1 MAIPAST
8 TIALHNRTLSKAAP
22 GTLLDALQ
30 RRRTAREFSPEEL
43 NDRHLSQ
50 LLWAAYGINRIDG
63 RRTAPAAM
71 GIYALRIY
79 AILPDGIYSYRP
91 EGNEL
96 IEILAGDFRG
106 FSGKQ
111 YFVADAP
118 LNIVIYADY
127 KAFRTGDPKVDEV
140 LSSHEG
146 RMAALDAG
154 AVTEN
159 VYLYCASEGINVVE
173 RMLFDDNTFRGLTG
187 LPESYNFMVAMTV
200 GYPKVSVRKKPT

>member
-8 TIALHNRTLSKAAP
+8 TIALHNQTLSKAAP

-111 YFVADAP
+111 DFVADAP

-140 LSSHEG
+140 LSGHG
-146 RMAALDAG
+146 AAWQRSTPELLLKTYTYTVHRKASTWWNVCCLTTTHFAG
-154 AVTEN
+154 
-159 VYLYCASEGINVVE
+159 
-173 RMLFDDNTFRGLTG
+173 
-187 LPESYNFMVAMTV
+187 
-200 GYPKVSVRKKPT
+200 